1 LIFIRSVR
9 TIRMI
14 KEIHR
19 PFWSSLFT
27 IPDRGKL
34 FIQMKFYFFDF
45 NLDDEAIDKL
55 AENLEKTA
63 SIKN

>member
-1 LIFIRSVR
+1 
-9 TIRMI
+9 MI